1 MVNRKYLSLFYPS
14 LFDVLYIRTTIRLT
28 VENVS
33 LLPIGFIRLT
43 FEDST
48 ISPMQQVLNDGD
60 LSVAE
65 VYETEFNLLRRPVF
79 KWNRKG
85 EPQEVKPGQKA
96 TLTISCLGKV
106 GWYGR
111 LFLPFSHA

>member
-1 MVNRKYLSLFYPS
+1 
-14 LFDVLYIRTTIRLT
+14 

-48 ISPMQQVLNDGD
+48 IAPLQQALNDGD

-65 VYETEFNLLRRPVF
+65 AYETEFNLLRRPVF
-79 KWNRKG
+79 RWDRKG
-85 EPQEVKPGQKA
+85 EPQEVKPGQKV
-96 TLTISCLGKV
+96 TLTVSCLGKV
-106 GWYGR
+106 GWYV
-111 LFLPFSHA
+111 PQIYAAAVPS

>member
-1 MVNRKYLSLFYPS
+1 
-14 LFDVLYIRTTIRLT
+14 

-48 ISPMQQVLNDGD
+48 IAPLRQALNDGD

-65 VYETEFNLLRRPVF
+65 AYEAEFNLLRRPVF
-79 KWNRKG
+79 RWNRKG
-85 EPQEVKPGQKA
+85 EPQEVRPGQKVA
-96 TLTISCLGKV
+96 LTVSCLGKV
-106 GWYGR
+106 GWYV
-111 LFLPFSHA
+111 PQIYVTTISSH